1 MQRGKVNRHVAITGI
16 TGLIGARLANVL
28 AEQGFT
34 VYGLM
39 RDEPSNIYLNSKIN
53 KIYGNVNSLEDVS
66 YFIKKSSP
74 EHIFHLAAETQAHES
89 VTYPYNTMYTNF
101 VGTLNILEA
110 ARLYA
115 SASAIV
121 VASSDKAYGE
131 LEGEEYL
138 EESPLNGAYPYD
150 ASKAATETVV
160 RAYRKSY
167 NMPAVTTR
175 SCNVYGPGDN
185 NTQRLI
191 PGIFKSHLSGEEFE
205 LRNGGRD
212 IREYIHVDDL
222 VEAYISVAKHVETKN
237 LHPSFNISSGDR
249 YSTIEVFS
257 LMEKAIGKE
266 VNFKIA
272 FDGSIEINRQVMS
285 YKLLHSETGWAPKI
299 PFEKGLKDVVGW
311 YMNNTQ

>member
-1 MQRGKVNRHVAITGI
+1 MKKRVAITGI

-28 AEQGFT
+28 AEKGFT
-34 VYGLM
+34 VYGLI

-53 KIYGNVNSLEDVS
+53 KIYGNVNSLEDVV
-66 YFIKKSSP
+66 YFIKKSNP
-74 EHIFHLAAETQAHES
+74 EHIFHLAAETQAHGS
-89 VTYPYNTMYTNF
+89 VAYPYNTMYTNF
-101 VGTLNILEA
+101 VGTLNVLEA
-110 ARLYA
+110 AKLYA
-115 SASAIV
+115 SASAII

-138 EESPLNGAYPYD
+138 EENPLNGAYPYD

-191 PGIFKSHLSGEEFE
+191 PGIFKSYLSGEEFE

-237 LHPSFNISSGDR
+237 LHPSFNMSSGDR
-249 YSTIEVFS
+249 YSTIEVFN
-257 LMEKAIGKE
+257 LMERAIGKE
-266 VNFKIA
+266 INFRIA
-272 FDGSIEINRQVMS
+272 FDESVEINKQVMS
-285 YKLLHSETGWAPKI
+285 YNLLHSETGWSPKI
-299 PFEKGLKDVVGW
+299 PFEKGLRDVVAW